1 MYFIIQPGGRPP
13 RDFPEVGGVYEPDLL
28 DIAQAAALLKV
39 SAASLRRWSNSG
51 RLPSFRVGGRRER
64 RFRRADLLA
73 LLERQGAAPGDK
85 PHRHVCGFYS
95 TDSARTGLAADFLAQ
110 GLANG
115 STCLLVAEPKV
126 RTAVLTR
133 LEGQDVD
140 VAAYASVAAAQL
152 QLWEE
157 RFGAALSRGA
167 TSLWVVGDVSGGRL
181 GRRAPFSQVLEYE
194 RAYDS
199 LSHRYPVTTLC
210 LYDARRVTGV
220 ETARMLHAHADLFH
234 EPVETLVR

>member
-1 MYFIIQPGGRPP
+1 M
-13 RDFPEVGGVYEPDLL
+13 YEPELL

-39 SAASLRRWSNSG
+39 SAASLRRWTNSG
-51 RLPSFRVGGRRER
+51 RLPCFRVGGRRER

-73 LLERQGAAPGDK
+73 LLERQGGVPTGV
-85 PHRHVCGFYS
+85 PHRHMCGFYS
-95 TDSARTGLAADFLAQ
+95 TDSARAGLAADFLAQ
-110 GLANG
+110 GLASG

-133 LEGQDVD
+133 LKGQRVEE
-140 VAAYASVAAAQL
+140 AAYASVATAQM

-157 RFGAALSRGA
+157 RFGAALRRGA

-181 GRRAPFSQVLEYE
+181 GRRAPFPQVLKYE

-210 LYDARRVTGV
+210 LYDARRMTGV
-220 ETARMLHAHADLFH
+220 ESARMLHAHPDLFH
-234 EPVETLVR
+234 DPVETLLR